1 MLIKY
6 TNIVTAAALCVIV
19 ALGITTTTSAVAL
32 FPEQRFAN
40 GFRDGCNNVKLTG
53 GHHTQEYINGYNKGI
68 RDQGS
73 RCDKSLGSGS
83 AAATTSLAAA
93 ASGVGRGGSGP
104 QCRIHCAGVNIK

>member
-1 MLIKY
+1 MLKN
-6 TNIVTAAALCVIV
+6 NIVTTAALCAIV
-19 ALGITTTTSAVAL
+19 GLGITSMTSAFAL
-32 FPEQRFAN
+32 FPGQQFAL

-83 AAATTSLAAA
+83 AATNSAAA

>member
-1 MLIKY
+1 MLKY
-6 TNIVTAAALCVIV
+6 NNIVTAAALCAIV
-19 ALGITTTTSAVAL
+19 SLGITTTTLAFAL

-73 RCDKSLGSGS
+73 RCDRSLGSGS
-83 AAATTSLAAA
+83 AATSSEAAA
-93 ASGVGRGGSGP
+93 ASGIGRGGVGP
-104 QCRIHCAGVNIK
+104 QCRILCAGVNIK

>member
-1 MLIKY
+1 MLKY
-6 TNIVTAAALCVIV
+6 NNIVTAVALCAIV
-19 ALGITTTTSAVAL
+19 ALGITTTTFAFAL

-73 RCDKSLGSGS
+73 RCDRSLGSGS
-83 AAATTSLAAA
+83 AATS
-93 ASGVGRGGSGP
+93 SGRLPLLVLVVVEVDHNVESFARE
-104 QCRIHCAGVNIK
+104 

>member
-1 MLIKY
+1 MLKY
-6 TNIVTAAALCVIV
+6 NNKVTAVTLCAIV
-19 ALGITTTTSAVAL
+19 ALGITTTTFAFAL

-40 GFRDGCNNVKLTG
+40 GFRDGCNHVKLTG

-73 RCDKSLGSGS
+73 RCDRSLGSGS
-83 AAATTSLAAA
+83 PDHFFEADH

-104 QCRIHCAGVNIK
+104 QCRILCAGVNIK

>member
-1 MLIKY
+1 M
-6 TNIVTAAALCVIV
+6 AAALCEIV
-19 ALGITTTTSAVAL
+19 ALGITTTTSVFAL

-40 GFRDGCNNVKLTG
+40 GFRDGCNNLKLTG

-73 RCDKSLGSGS
+73 ICDQSLGSVS
-83 AAATTSLAAA
+83 AATSSAAA

-104 QCRIHCAGVNIK
+104 QCRILCAGANIN

>member
-1 MLIKY
+1 M
-6 TNIVTAAALCVIV
+6 AAALCAIV
-19 ALGITTTTSAVAL
+19 ALGITTTTSAFAL

-68 RDQGS
+68 RDQES
-73 RCDKSLGSGS
+73 RCDRRLGSGS
-83 AAATTSLAAA
+83 ATTSSAA

-104 QCRIHCAGVNIK
+104 QCRILCAGVNIK

>member
-1 MLIKY
+1 MLMKY
-6 TNIVTAAALCVIV
+6 NKIVMAAALCAIV
-19 ALGITTTTSAVAL
+19 ALGITTTTSALAL
-32 FPEQRFAN
+32 FPEQMFAD
-40 GFRDGCNNVKLTG
+40 GFKDGCNNVKLTG

-83 AAATTSLAAA
+83 ASTSSEAAA

>member
-1 MLIKY
+1 MLKY
-6 TNIVTAAALCVIV
+6 NNIVTAATLCARIS
-19 ALGITTTTSAVAL
+19 LGITTMTSAFAL
-32 FPEQRFAN
+32 FPEQRFAI

-68 RDQGS
+68 KDQGS
-73 RCDKSLGSGS
+73 RCDRSLGSGS
-83 AAATTSLAAA
+83 AATSSAAA